1 MARPRPL
8 ANPSPLPHPRIVQ
21 ARSSSST
28 PVASTPAG
36 SRPANSATA
45 FADAFAR
52 LGAGKGMTDPLL
64 SERNPARLRRS
75 TLVYLRWMAILG
87 QSLALLLVGVALGY
101 SLPLGPTLV
110 VVGASVLANILVSLF
125 LPLDRR
131 VGDGEATLQLG
142 FDIAQLGALLYFTGG
157 IANPFALLFLAPVVT
172 GATTLNRGT
181 IAALAALVGLV
192 SAALLNW
199 SHPLPWSEPGGF
211 TLPRTYLWGV
221 WTALV
226 VGIGF
231 TSLYAWRSAAESRR
245 MSAAL
250 AATELVLA
258 REQKMS
264 ALGGLAAA
272 AAHELGTPLAT
283 IQVTAKEM
291 ARELDPD
298 THMGEDARL
307 VLEQARRCRDILT
320 QLSSRGDEGD
330 MMHDRITLE
339 ELISEAIEPFIDT
352 NKEFRIHVEGAAPF
366 ARNRPSPNISIAR
379 RPELLYGL
387 RNLVENAADFAA
399 ETVSITAKT
408 TFNAVTLTVADDGPG
423 FDPLVRARLGEPY
436 ISSRERTRSGPDS
449 AAPDSAGGL
458 GLGVFIAKTLIE
470 RTGGRVRFSD
480 APGGGA
486 LVSLYWPRSALD

>member
-1 MARPRPL
+1 MRGRAL
-8 ANPSPLPHPRIVQ
+8 ANPTPLPHPFHVQ
-21 ARSSSST
+21 ARSLSS
-28 PVASTPAG
+28 V
-36 SRPANSATA
+36 TA

-75 TLVYLRWMAILG
+75 TLVYLRWMAVLG
-87 QSLALLLVGVALGY
+87 QSLALLLVGMVLDYGF
-101 SLPLGPTLV
+101 PLRATLL
-110 VVGASVLANILVSLF
+110 VVGASVLVNILVSLF
-125 LPLDRR
+125 IPLDRR

-142 FDIAQLGALLYFTGG
+142 FDIVQLGALLYFTGG

-172 GATTLNRGT
+172 GATTLNRAT

-192 SAALLNW
+192 SAALMNW

-211 TLPRTYLWGV
+211 ALPDTYLWGV
-221 WTALV
+221 WTALM

-298 THMGEDARL
+298 THLGEDARL

-339 ELISEAIEPFIDT
+339 GLI
-352 NKEFRIHVEGAAPF
+352 N
-366 ARNRPSPNISIAR
+366 AR
-379 RPELLYGL
+379 
-387 RNLVENAADFAA
+387 
-399 ETVSITAKT
+399 
-408 TFNAVTLTVADDGPG
+408 
-423 FDPLVRARLGEPY
+423 
-436 ISSRERTRSGPDS
+436 
-449 AAPDSAGGL
+449 
-458 GLGVFIAKTLIE
+458 
-470 RTGGRVRFSD
+470 GRQT
-480 APGGGA
+480 
-486 LVSLYWPRSALD
+486 